1 MGYNTDLDKTLWQS
15 ERSPDGLVIK
25 IMQYGAKGVPKIA
38 FMRHF
43 ETRDGEMKE
52 KAGGRLDLKDINYF
66 GTYWPQINKL
76 MKNIAATTAGL
87 ELPHPDEVD
96 QDKILESQGISIYD
110 NQEQE

>member
-15 ERSPDGLVIK
+15 ERSPEGLVIK

-66 GTYWPQINKL
+66 GTYWP
-76 MKNIAATTAGL
+76 
-87 ELPHPDEVD
+87 H
-96 QDKILESQGISIYD
+96 
-110 NQEQE
+110 